1 MPRRPLPLDCL
12 RTFEAVA
19 RLLSFSA
26 AAEELNLTQP
36 AISRQIKGLEEELGA
51 PLFTRATRRVEL
63 TGAGQM
69 LLRAVEPALVRID
82 ASVRQIRLSR
92 SRAMVSVTT
101 FPSFASLWLM
111 PRLPDFERDHPLADI
126 RIAATDRMIET
137 DDAELDVALRHCDVS
152 KAPDGAIRLFGE
164 LLTPVIGA
172 RLADAIERGSAP
184 PLRRPADLVDHTL
197 LEMDDGLPG
206 SLATCWPVWLAAQGL
221 GQLAP
226 RRWIS
231 VNYTHQQVQAA
242 LAGQGVALARL
253 AMVHDVVERGDLVEP
268 FGHAGRLWASP
279 CYWLVRLGGP
289 DARQRPEVQ
298 SFSDWVLT
306 QAALTRQAIGDVAD
320 PEDEMLPD

>member
-137 DDAELDVALRHCDVS
+137 DDAELDVALRHCDAS
-152 KAPDGAIRLFGE
+152 KAPEGAIRLFGE

-184 PLRRPADLVDHTL
+184 PLAPAEFIERLDHVDMRQPARPAASRS
-197 LEMDDGLPG
+197 P
-206 SLATCWPVWLAAQGL
+206 ALAALSAKSSRSMSPLGADFTTTTFIPHICADAGL
-221 GQLAP
+221 VP
-226 RRWIS
+226 W
-231 VNYTHQQVQAA
+231 
-242 LAGQGVALARL
+242 
-253 AMVHDVVERGDLVEP
+253 
-268 FGHAGRLWASP
+268 
-279 CYWLVRLGGP
+279 
-289 DARQRPEVQ
+289 
-298 SFSDWVLT
+298 
-306 QAALTRQAIGDVAD
+306 ALTGIRQMSRSSPRA
-320 PEDEMLPD
+320 L